1 MPYNTH
7 THEKSSLE
15 KELVE
20 SLSRF
25 INLRWIMVIGIFV
38 TSKFAKFG
46 LGIDLPII
54 PIFIVTFCILIFNLI
69 CLYLQKHVKSYESFA
84 NLQISV
90 DWIALVFLVHY
101 TGGIESPVIFY
112 FIFHVIISA
121 ILLSEKKCYF
131 QTSFA
136 LILIISLSILEYFH
150 VIPHVHI
157 KELFPNPVYDNG
169 FYLLSIIFFS
179 VTSLYISAYLA
190 TSVNNR
196 LRKRE
201 NEIVTLKNEITDAY
215 NKLEAIDKEKSE
227 FTYKVTH
234 ELRSPLSAIQSL
246 LKSIEEG
253 YAGEI
258 SEKARDLVIRSE
270 KRTSFLITLVNG
282 LLDLIAGKIGKPKEG
297 DIKLI
302 DINIAVKNTLHLMQ
316 EKTKAKNLKIIIKTT
331 PEPSYLNIVPDDL
344 DIILTNLID
353 NSVKYT
359 EQEGTISIN
368 STITDKEV
376 KLEISDTGM
385 GITTEDI
392 NKIFNEFYRSKNA
405 KAADLRGTGLGMS
418 IVKNLIKQYSGSIDV
433 RSEIEK
439 GTTVTISL
447 PVEKQ

>member
-46 LGIDLPII
+46 LGIDLPTI

-90 DWIALVFLVHY
+90 DWIALVFLVHF

-121 ILLSEKKCYF
+121 ILLSEKKCYL

-136 LILIISLSILEYFH
+136 SMLIISLSIMEYFH

-157 KELFPNPVYDNG
+157 KELFPSPVYDNSL
-169 FYLLSIIFFS
+169 YLLSIIFFS

-201 NEIVTLKNEITDAY
+201 NEIVTLKNDITDAY
-215 NKLEAIDKEKSE
+215 NKLEAIDREKSE
-227 FTYKVTH
+227 FTYKVIH

-258 SEKARDLVIRSE
+258 SGKARDLVIRSE
-270 KRTSFLITLVNG
+270 KRTSFLMTLVSG

-297 DIKLI
+297 DKKLI
-302 DINIAVKNTLHLMQ
+302 DINISVKNTLHLMQ
-316 EKTKAKNLKIIIKTT
+316 EKIREENLKIINKTAT
-331 PEPSYLNIVPDDL
+331 EPLYLNIVPDDL
-344 DIILTNLID
+344 DIILTNLLD

-359 EQEGTISIN
+359 EQGGTISIN

-376 KLEISDTGM
+376 KLEISDTGI
-385 GITTEDI
+385 GITTEDL
-392 NKIFNEFYRSKNA
+392 NKIFNEFYRSQNA
-405 KAADLRGTGLGMS
+405 KTAELSGTGLGLS
-418 IVKNLIKQYSGSIDV
+418 IVKNLIKQYGGSIDV

-439 GTTVTISL
+439 GTTITISF
-447 PVEKQ
+447 PIEKQ

>member
-25 INLRWIMVIGIFV
+25 INLRWIIVIGIFV
-38 TSKFAKFG
+38 TSKFAKFS
-46 LGIDLPII
+46 LGIDLPIV
-54 PIFIVTFCILIFNLI
+54 PIFIVTLCILIFNLV
-69 CLYLQKHVKSYESFA
+69 CLYLQKHIKSYGSFA

-121 ILLSEKKCYF
+121 ILLSERECYL
-131 QTSFA
+131 QTGFA
-136 LILIISLSILEYFH
+136 LILIIGLSILEFFH
-150 VIPHVHI
+150 IIPHVHI

-169 FYLLSIIFFS
+169 LYLLSTIFFS

-215 NKLEAIDKEKSE
+215 NKLEAIDREKSE
-227 FTYKVTH
+227 FTYKVIH

-258 SEKARDLVIRSE
+258 SGKARDLVIRSE
-270 KRTSFLITLVNG
+270 KRTSFLMTLVSG

-297 DIKLI
+297 DKKLI
-302 DINIAVKNTLHLMQ
+302 DINISVKNTLHLMQ
-316 EKTKAKNLKIIIKTT
+316 EKIREKNLKITNKTAT
-331 PEPSYLNIVPDDL
+331 ESFYLNIVPDDL
-344 DIILTNLID
+344 DIILTNLLD

-359 EQEGTISIN
+359 EQGGTININ

-376 KLEISDTGM
+376 KLEISDTGI
-385 GITTEDI
+385 GITTEDL
-392 NKIFNEFYRSKNA
+392 NKIFNEFYRSQNA
-405 KAADLRGTGLGMS
+405 KTAELGGTGLGLS
-418 IVKNLIKQYSGSIDV
+418 IVKNLIKQYGGSIDV

-439 GTTVTISL
+439 GTTITISF
-447 PVEKQ
+447 PVENQ

>member
-46 LGIDLPII
+46 LGIDLPTI

-90 DWIALVFLVHY
+90 DWIALVFLVHF

-121 ILLSEKKCYF
+121 ILLSEKKCYL

-136 LILIISLSILEYFH
+136 LMLIISLSIMEYFH

-157 KELFPNPVYDNG
+157 KELFPSPVYDNSL
-169 FYLLSIIFFS
+169 YLLSTIFFS

-196 LRKRE
+196 LRERE
-201 NEIVTLKNEITDAY
+201 NEIVTLKNDITDAY
-215 NKLEAIDKEKSE
+215 NKLEAIDREKSE
-227 FTYKVTH
+227 FTYKVIH
-234 ELRSPLSAIQSL
+234 ELRSPLCAIQSL

-270 KRTSFLITLVNG
+270 KRTSFLVTLVNG

-297 DIKLI
+297 DIKSI
-302 DINIAVKNTLHLMQ
+302 DINIAVKNTMHLMQ
-316 EKTKAKNLKIIIKTT
+316 EKTKAKSLKIIIKTT

-368 STITDKEV
+368 SAITDKEV
-376 KLEISDTGM
+376 KLEISDTGI
-385 GITTEDI
+385 GITTEDL
-392 NKIFNEFYRSKNA
+392 NKIFNEFYRSQNA
-405 KAADLRGTGLGMS
+405 KTAELSGTGLGLS
-418 IVKNLIKQYSGSIDV
+418 IVKNLIKQYGGSIDV

-439 GTTVTISL
+439 GTTITISF
-447 PVEKQ
+447 PIEKQ